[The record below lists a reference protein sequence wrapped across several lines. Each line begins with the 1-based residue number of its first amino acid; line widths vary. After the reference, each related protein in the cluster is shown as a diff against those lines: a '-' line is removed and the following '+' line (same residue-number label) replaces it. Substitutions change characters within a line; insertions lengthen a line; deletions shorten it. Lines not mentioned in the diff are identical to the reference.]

1 MHPMAKINKQTDGH
15 RDSMTESAQ
24 WSRFSEKVK
33 LIMSNYYIEE
43 PIEISDSKGVL
54 KRSKVFPIGIIVIPC
69 EGSFFL
75 FLFIYKL
82 IKKLTIY

>member
-1 MHPMAKINKQTDGH
+1 MGQTDNQTDGH
-15 RDSMTESAQ
+15 GDSLTESAQ

-33 LIMSNYYIEE
+33 LIISNYYIEE
-43 PIEISDSKGVL
+43 PIEIGDKNGVL
-54 KRSKVFPIGIIVIPC
+54 KRSQVFPIGIIVIPC